1 MIFEIFNKMKKIFIK
16 RVHSFLENIYSCKK
30 FSSFLQK
37 FASIV
42 DDFAITYRSKIL
54 LSQPHFYL
62 LLFSL
67 SLSSFC
73 VSLVSLLRSYLP
85 FFFFFPILF
94 FPPSIRSTFEILNPV
109 ATPRGRMWNV
119 REESS
124 MTRNESSPRSGTEA
138 TTEIEATCFLR
149 GEMDFVDKHP
159 TIHFAERKR
168 NRETWISF
176 SCVFSSTWPIA
187 YVYPHHSKTRDDDLR
202 FRGGFFRLDRTGRC
216 ALMNVSN
223 WWTINKRD
231 SFADVY
237 RDIIN
242 FSGRHQKFLTKFSVK
257 RID

>member
-1 MIFEIFNKMKKIFIK
+1 MFILKIDTKRENVFFSFIFFHFFCSFRLFVYVFPFFLNPMIFEIFNKMKKIFVK

-73 VSLVSLLRSYLP
+73 VSLVSLLHSYLP

-109 ATPRGRMWNV
+109 ATPRGKDVECQRRVFDDEERKFSSFWNRGNDRNRGDLFSSWRDGFRRQTSNYSLC
-119 REESS
+119 REKEKQ
-124 MTRNESSPRSGTEA
+124 RDLDFL
-138 TTEIEATCFLR
+138 FLR
-149 GEMDFVDKHP
+149 ALLDMADRVRVSPSLED
-159 TIHFAERKR
+159 
-168 NRETWISF
+168 
-176 SCVFSSTWPIA
+176 
-187 YVYPHHSKTRDDDLR
+187 TRR
-202 FRGGFFRLDRTGRC
+202 
-216 ALMNVSN
+216 
-223 WWTINKRD
+223 
-231 SFADVY
+231 
-237 RDIIN
+237 
-242 FSGRHQKFLTKFSVK
+242 
-257 RID
+257 

>member
-1 MIFEIFNKMKKIFIK
+1 MKKIFIK

-109 ATPRGRMWNV
+109 ATPRGKDVECQRRVFDDEERKFSSFWNRGNDRNRGDLFSSWRDGFRRQTSNYSLC
-119 REESS
+119 REKEKE
-124 MTRNESSPRSGTEA
+124 RDLDFL
-138 TTEIEATCFLR
+138 FLR
-149 GEMDFVDKHP
+149 ALLDMADRV
-159 TIHFAERKR
+159 RV
-168 NRETWISF
+168 S
-176 SCVFSSTWPIA
+176 
-187 YVYPHHSKTRDDDLR
+187 HHSKTRDDDLR

>member
-1 MIFEIFNKMKKIFIK
+1 
-16 RVHSFLENIYSCKK
+16 
-30 FSSFLQK
+30 
-37 FASIV
+37 
-42 DDFAITYRSKIL
+42 
-54 LSQPHFYL
+54 
-62 LLFSL
+62 
-67 SLSSFC
+67 
-73 VSLVSLLRSYLP
+73 
-85 FFFFFPILF
+85 
-94 FPPSIRSTFEILNPV
+94 
-109 ATPRGRMWNV
+109 MWNV

-176 SCVFSSTWPIA
+176 SCVLSSTWPIA

-223 WWTINKRD
+223 
-231 SFADVY
+231 
-237 RDIIN
+237 
-242 FSGRHQKFLTKFSVK
+242 
-257 RID
+257 